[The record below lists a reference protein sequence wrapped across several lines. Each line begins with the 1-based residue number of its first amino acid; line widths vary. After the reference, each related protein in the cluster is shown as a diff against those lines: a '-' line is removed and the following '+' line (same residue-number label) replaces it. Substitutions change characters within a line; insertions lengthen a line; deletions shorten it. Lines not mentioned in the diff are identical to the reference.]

1 MKFEQRA
8 EQADHRAVFRCSEV
22 EMYVCEVSRTRGVGE
37 IPGFQEK
44 CWGLWPVQKQ
54 RKGKLTFREVTN
66 FSTGGRFPWTL
77 CLGFET
83 SISLQIFFSSW
94 IGLSQGWPTC
104 KREKSEAS
112 LIGRHKSPR
121 AFAKNPKLK
130 TSKAFWCLGYFPPC
144 SDGKVSVKILTSF
157 ARERTPIHY
166 LSLWR
171 FLSLAGWDVFH
182 TLNLLNEASSDL
194 SSKCKVSI
202 ISRNLALKGVP
213 RWPSS

>member
-1 MKFEQRA
+1 MSVKLVERGGSERYRDFKKSA
-8 EQADHRAVFRCSEV
+8 EGSDLYRSKEKENLLSERWPISLLGEGFPEYFALVFRL
-22 EMYVCEVSRTRGVGE
+22 
-37 IPGFQEK
+37 P
-44 CWGLWPVQKQ
+44 
-54 RKGKLTFREVTN
+54 FRYRC
-66 FSTGGRFPWTL
+66 FFFFP
-77 CLGFET
+77 
-83 SISLQIFFSSW
+83 W

-130 TSKAFWCLGYFPPC
+130 TSKAFWCFGYFPPC

-157 ARERTPIHY
+157 ARVRTPIHY

-202 ISRNLALKGVP
+202 ISRNLALEGVP